1 MARKPKMTICR
12 NCNAPI
18 AKNAKICPSCG
29 AKNKKPF
36 YRKWWFILLI
46 IIIAIGAVNS
56 ISKNKKEKF
65 NWKEVELC
73 NRMPEPESHV
83 GTVLRNDS
91 DGLSMHVEKT
101 SEEEYKAYIEECQTM
116 GYTVESEKE
125 GDLYH
130 AFDEEGYELSLSY
143 IGETMYIEL
152 DAPEELGTLNWPKSE
167 IAGLLPLPQ
176 STVGKV
182 SNDSADGCF
191 IYVGETSIDDFNA
204 YADECAANGFSVD
217 YERGDKFYNAK
228 DENGNRLFL
237 AYQGNHM
244 MSVQIE
250 KTDEPGEGETEFE
263 PESETSAEEP
273 ETETAETEMPGDGA
287 ESADGIRPEF
297 QKAMGSYEEFMDE
310 YCDFMKKYGESDGT
324 DVGLLADYS
333 DYMSKY
339 ADAVKDFEA
348 WEDTEMNAAE
358 TAYYLEVQTRINEK
372 LLEVIE

>member
-73 NRMPEPESHV
+73 NRLPEPESHV

-250 KTDEPGEGETEFE
+250 KTDEPAEGETEFE

-273 ETETAETEMPGDGA
+273 ETETAETEMPGDSA

-324 DVGLLADYS
+324 DVGCLQIIL
-333 DYMSKY
+333 
-339 ADAVKDFEA
+339 
-348 WEDTEMNAAE
+348 
-358 TAYYLEVQTRINEK
+358 I
-372 LLEVIE
+372 I